1 MLYRI
6 CNNGRAVLLTREP
19 QFVDSELSLEF
30 DTLDSGYVA
39 IFRIYDKKY
48 YRNIR
53 EGRCSIA
60 ASLLK
65 TGPVG
70 VTVVKD
76 DELEPV
82 YEGDE
87 LYALCREG
95 VVVIEGNTLEYDR
108 LLAEQRCE
116 IDELRADNA
125 EFKAELLQFRE
136 EFDRL
141 YKGYQVL

>member
-6 CNNGRAVLLTREP
+6 CNNGRAVLVTREP
-19 QFVDSELSLEF
+19 QFVDAELVLEF
-30 DTLDSGYVA
+30 DDTPEGYVA
-39 IFRIYDKKY
+39 IVHIGDKKY

-60 ASLLK
+60 KSLLK
-65 TGPVG
+65 SGPIK

-76 DELEPV
+76 DELRPI

-108 LLAEQRCE
+108 LLTEQRCE
-116 IDELRADNA
+116 IDELREDNA
-125 EFKAELLQFRE
+125 EFKAQLLQFRE

>member
-1 MLYRI
+1 MLYKI
-6 CNNGRAVLLTREP
+6 CNNGRAVLVTREP
-19 QFVDSELSLEF
+19 QFVDEELVLEF
-30 DTLDSGYVA
+30 NDTPEGYVA
-39 IFRIYDKKY
+39 IVQIGDKKY

-60 ASLLK
+60 KSLLK
-65 TGPVG
+65 SGPVK

-76 DELEPV
+76 DELRPV

-116 IDELRADNA
+116 IDELREDNA